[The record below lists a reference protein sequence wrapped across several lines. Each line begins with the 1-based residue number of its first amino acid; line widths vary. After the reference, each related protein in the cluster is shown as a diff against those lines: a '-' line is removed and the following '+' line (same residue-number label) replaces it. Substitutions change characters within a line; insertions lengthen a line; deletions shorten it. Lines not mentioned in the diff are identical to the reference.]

1 MTEKTDTR
9 AIPVYKESP
18 TYAREHNE
26 LEAYRSSNAANI
38 ACKQAI
44 EQAITEKW
52 DGANLPNDCVSP
64 ILEAFGIERV
74 SFVLANTLQ
83 LKQYDGRFSRE
94 NMSWAQNIQID
105 SDPNAAPT
113 DRRFAWEIS
122 SHPLKL
128 DLFVRQARKEI
139 DEIGIAEI
147 PLYQE
152 TFAYASQHMEENLYW
167 DSYRCNIECAKEIRE
182 AVDNHY
188 DGFRLQSHAAD
199 DVLRKYGKDR
209 TFYVL
214 ASTIDFMRDDGR
226 VSLESIRWADT
237 FPLHKNDPAEVNNR
251 RHFSVRGQHPGLF
264 DLFVKTTRREQEK
277 AKLPTLSEQL
287 KKVKSSVQS
296 SAMPDKKKHEAAL

>member
-9 AIPVYKESP
+9 PIPVYKESP
-18 TYAREHNE
+18 VYAREHNE
-26 LEAYRSSNAANI
+26 LEAYRSSNTANI
-38 ACKQAI
+38 ACKRAI

-83 LKQYDGRFSRE
+83 LKQYDTRFSRE
-94 NMSWAQNIQID
+94 NMSWAQSIQID
-105 SDPNAAPT
+105 SDPNAAPA

-152 TFAYASQHMEENLYW
+152 TFAYASQHMEESLYW
-167 DSYRCNIECAKEIRE
+167 NSYRCNIECAKEIRE
-182 AVDNHY
+182 AIADHY
-188 DGFRLQSHAAD
+188 DGFRLQTHVAD

-237 FPLHKNDPAEVNNR
+237 FPLHKDDPAEVNNR

-264 DLFVKTTRREQEK
+264 DLFVKTIRREQEK
-277 AKLPTLSEQL
+277 AKLPTLSEQI
-287 KKVKSSVQS
+287 KKVKSSM
-296 SAMPDKKKHEAAL
+296 MPPVPTEKKKDSQVL